1 MSCTN
6 CYNNCSEITP
16 DKCVRYTGADISAL
30 GIQNGDTL
38 LSVEQKLITYLL
50 SALDGSG
57 IEPAIEP
64 SDLCDLVTGYLG
76 AGTNLVDIVTA
87 LIKSIC
93 DLQTQVTD
101 VTADMTTLNADYDVD
116 CLAGVSNSSDTHL
129 VLQAVIDKLCTL
141 VTDLQALTTDLST
154 NYVALA
160 DLNDLIQTY
169 LDSTSSSLMKNK
181 MVPYT
186 AIPYFGTDLSMFAA
200 DGSGTGDWIEIYL
213 CNGANGTPDMRGR
226 VPVGATSTPGVLPM
240 SSVVDPNVTG
250 NPAYTVGDVAHGA
263 NTVTLSEAEMPQHTH
278 TANVSVTDNGHTHF
292 EFNNDSTTNGTPIT
306 NTTYPVYNENRSNNY
321 SYTVVGT
328 NTEPT
333 LGLSSEETTGISVAV
348 TNTDTGSSEAHNNI
362 QPSIGVYFIMYI
374 PSV

>member
-1 MSCTN
+1 MTCSN
-6 CYNNCSEITP
+6 CYNNCTEIKS

-30 GIQNGDTL
+30 EIQNGDTL
-38 LSVEQKLITYLL
+38 LSVEQKLIIYLL

-57 IEPAIEP
+57 ITPVIEP
-64 SDLCDLVTGYLG
+64 SDVCALVDGYLG

-93 DLQTQVTD
+93 DLQTQVESVTTD
-101 VTADMTTLNADYDVD
+101 MATLNADYDVD

-129 VLQAVIDKLCTL
+129 VVQAIIDKLCTV
-141 VTDLQALTTDLST
+141 VTDLQSLSADIST
-154 NYVALA
+154 NYVALS

-169 LDSTSSSLMKNK
+169 LDSASSSLMKNK

-226 VPVGATSTPGVLPM
+226 TPVGATSTPGVVPM
-240 SSVVDPNVTG
+240 SSVVDPNVAG

-263 NTVTLSEAEMPQHTH
+263 NTITLSEAQMPQHSH
-278 TANVSVTDNGHTHF
+278 ASTASVTDPGHYHF
-292 EFNNDSTTNGTPIT
+292 EFNSEINGSVID
-306 NTTYPVYNENRSNNY
+306 NSSYPVRSKNTQDNLEY
-321 SYTVVGT
+321 QIEGSATTATVGKSSSAITGVTVAMT
-328 NTEPT
+328 NP
-333 LGLSSEETTGISVAV
+333 AA
-348 TNTDTGSSEAHNNI
+348 GSSEAHNNI
-362 QPSIGVYFIMYI
+362 QPSIGCYYIMFI

>member
-1 MSCTN
+1 MSCSN
-6 CYNNCSEITP
+6 CYSNCTDIKP
-16 DKCVRYTGADISAL
+16 DKCIRYTGADISTL

-101 VTADMTTLNADYDVD
+101 VTSDMTTLNADYDVD
-116 CLAGVSNSSDTHL
+116 CLVGVSNSSDTHA
-129 VLQAVIDKLCTL
+129 VLQAVIDKLCTV

-181 MVPYT
+181 MIPYT

-240 SSVVDPNVTG
+240 SSVVDPNVAG
-250 NPAYTVGDVAHGA
+250 NPAYTVGDVAHGT
-263 NTVTLSEAEMPQHTH
+263 NTVTLSEAQLPTHTH
-278 TANVSVTDNGHTHF
+278 ANTATATAVDHTHF
-292 EFNNDSTTNGTPIT
+292 TVKNDVTDVALGVTTPIKYD
-306 NTTYPVYNENRSNNY
+306 NSG
-321 SYTVVGT
+321 SGADYTLKG
-328 NTEPT
+328 
-333 LGLSSEETTGISVAV
+333 TTGTADIGLTSPGSVSISIAMTNAAV
-348 TNTDTGSSEAHNNI
+348 GSSEAHDNV
-362 QPSIGVYFIMYI
+362 QPSIGCYYIMFI

>member
-1 MSCTN
+1 MSC
-6 CYNNCSEITP
+6 NNCFNNCTDIKP
-16 DKCVRYTGADISAL
+16 DKCIRYTGADISAL
-30 GIQNGDTL
+30 EIQNGDTL

-50 SALDGSG
+50 SALDGTG

-101 VTADMTTLNADYDVD
+101 VTSDMTTLNADYDVD
-116 CLAGVSNSSDTHL
+116 CLDVVTNSSDTHE
-129 VLQAVIDKLCTL
+129 VLQAVIDKLCTV
-141 VTDLQALTTDLST
+141 VTDLQALSTDLST
-154 NYVALA
+154 NYVALS

-186 AIPYFGTDLSMFAA
+186 AVEYYGPLTNFDLTGA
-200 DGSGTGDWIEIYL
+200 GTGDWVEIYL
-213 CNGANGTPDMRGR
+213 CNGNNGTPDKRGR
-226 VPVGATSTPGVLPM
+226 VAVGTTTGMGGGAFDAA
-240 SSVVDPNVTG
+240 VDPNIAG
-250 NPAYTVGDVAHGA
+250 NPDYELYDTEGA
-263 NTVTLSEAEMPQHTH
+263 NTITLSEAEMPQHTH
-278 TANVSVTDNGHTHF
+278 TTNVDVTDGGHTHF

-306 NTTYPVYNENRSNNY
+306 NATYPVYNENRSNNY

-333 LGLSSEETTGISVAV
+333 LGISSEETTGISVDV
-348 TNTDTGSSEAHNNI
+348 TNENAGSSEAHSNI
-362 QPSIGVYFIMYI
+362 QPVLACHYI
-374 PSV
+374 IYLPS